1 MQFKEQESNF
11 YHVIGAPRDAGFGDI
26 KKAFRARSIDLHPD
40 KNPSPTAVADFNRL
54 RLALDVL
61 GDVQKRALYDLFGEG
76 AVLKELSAV
85 QIESVIG
92 ALSFYAFWG
101 VLTFVLTLGD
111 AARDARAWS
120 FAGGLLCFILEIN
133 LIFGGLQLPS
143 KLFPYTTVFEFTMLL
158 RAAFPPFMNG
168 TRAIGG
174 YFYRSL
180 AQENFALGIE
190 LLNSNRVSLTRVYR
204 DFILCLL
211 TAACFSDDR
220 LGDSALDAPAP
231 RRGRVDPSSPWPEHR
246 REARR
251 AATWRET
258 THEVRQARARGSHCC
273 HHYAFTSASPSS

>member
-61 GDVQKRALYDLFGEG
+61 GDAQKRALYDLFGEG

-101 VLTFVLTLGD
+101 VLTFILTLGD

-120 FAGGLLCFILEIN
+120 FAGGILFFILEIN

-180 AQENFALGIE
+180 AMENFALGIE
-190 LLNSNRVSLTRVYR
+190 LLNSNRVQNALTTS
-204 DFILCLL
+204 DCLL
-211 TAACFSDDR
+211 RAVLADKS
-220 LGDSALDAPAP
+220 LAL
-231 RRGRVDPSSPWPEHR
+231 
-246 REARR
+246 
-251 AATWRET
+251 
-258 THEVRQARARGSHCC
+258 
-273 HHYAFTSASPSS
+273 